1 MSVRR
6 RGPYFKTYTGRT
18 FWPMDP
24 RPDEISILDI
34 AHSLAHQC
42 RFSGH
47 TREFYSVAE
56 HSVRVSQ
63 IVPSPYQL
71 WALLHDAAEAYLLD
85 WPRPLKQSGLMG
97 WLYRRAER
105 RLMRVI
111 YQRFGLDAT
120 QPECVGLADQ
130 ILLATEQR
138 DLFGKLAQASNG
150 AGVPLPEKITPL
162 APAEAKAAYL
172 QRFQQLHPM
181 SSEHL
186 RRNQL

>member
-1 MSVRR
+1 
-6 RGPYFKTYTGRT
+6 
-18 FWPMDP
+18 MDA
-24 RPDEISILDI
+24 RPDEVSILDI
-34 AHSLAHQC
+34 AHSLSHQC

-105 RLMRVI
+105 QLMKVI
-111 YQRFGLDAT
+111 CQRFGLDPA
-120 QPECVGLADQ
+120 QPQCVGLADQ

-138 DLFGKLAQASNG
+138 DLFGKMPRTSNG
-150 AGVPLPEKITPL
+150 SGVPLPEKITPL
-162 APAEAKAAYL
+162 CPAEAKAAFL
-172 QRFQQLHPM
+172 RQFQNLTAG
-181 SSEHL
+181 
-186 RRNQL
+186 R

>member
-1 MSVRR
+1 MAAKR
-6 RGPYFKTYTGRT
+6 RGPHFLTYTGRT

-24 RPDEISILDI
+24 RPDEVSILDI
-34 AHSLAHQC
+34 AQALSHQC

-63 IVPSPYQL
+63 IVPAPHQL

-85 WPRPLKQSGLMG
+85 WPRPLKQNGLMG

-111 YQRFGLDAT
+111 CQRF
-120 QPECVGLADQ
+120 
-130 ILLATEQR
+130 
-138 DLFGKLAQASNG
+138 
-150 AGVPLPEKITPL
+150 VPLPERIVPL
-162 APAEAKAAYL
+162 TPAEAKTAFL
-172 QRFQQLHPM
+172 ERFQKLTAG
-181 SSEHL
+181 
-186 RRNQL
+186 R

>member
-1 MSVRR
+1 
-6 RGPYFKTYTGRT
+6 
-18 FWPMDP
+18 MDP
-24 RPDEISILDI
+24 RPDEVSILDI
-34 AHSLAHQC
+34 AHSLSHQC

-63 IVPSPYQL
+63 IVPPQHGL

-105 RLMRVI
+105 QLMRVI
-111 YQRFGLDAT
+111 CQRFGLDA

-138 DLFGKLAQASNG
+138 DLFGKLPQASNG
-150 AGVPLPEKITPL
+150 AGMPLPEKIAPL
-162 APAEAKAAYL
+162 APVEAKATFL
-172 QRFQQLHPM
+172 QRFQELTTG
-181 SSEHL
+181 
-186 RRNQL
+186 R

>member
-1 MSVRR
+1 MSARR
-6 RGPYFKTYTGRT
+6 RGPHFKTYTGRT

-24 RPDEISILDI
+24 RPEEVSILDI
-34 AHSLAHQC
+34 AHSLSHQC

-63 IVPSPYQL
+63 IVPVPHAL

-111 YQRFGLDAT
+111 CQRFGLDAA

-138 DLFGKLAQASNG
+138 DLFGKLPGASNG
-150 AGVPLPEKITPL
+150 AGVPLPEKIAPLTPT
-162 APAEAKAAYL
+162 ESKAAFL
-172 QRFQQLHPM
+172 QRFQELTAG
-181 SSEHL
+181 
-186 RRNQL
+186 R

>member
-1 MSVRR
+1 
-6 RGPYFKTYTGRT
+6 
-18 FWPMDP
+18 MDP
-24 RPDEISILDI
+24 RSDEISILDI
-34 AHSLAHQC
+34 AHSLSHQC

-63 IVPSPYQL
+63 IVPAPHQL

-105 RLMRVI
+105 RLLRVI
-111 YQRFGLDAT
+111 CQRFGLDAA
-120 QPECVGLADQ
+120 QPESICLADQ

-138 DLFGKLAQASNG
+138 DLFGKLPKSWSDGLAA
-150 AGVPLPEKITPL
+150 LPEKIVPMS
-162 APAEAKAAYL
+162 PAKAKAEFL
-172 QRFQQLHPM
+172 QRFQQLRPM
-181 SSEHL
+181 SG
-186 RRNQL
+186 